1 MQDSRCQAGKTAD
14 GVLAA
19 YKQHESVEA
28 VRLSLCIEEDFE
40 VEAIFI
46 YRPDCIYLGNL
57 WVLGGMNFLRMLFL
71 FFIVF
76 LERRILSSE
85 GLIVL

>member
-57 WVLGGMNFLRMLFL
+57 
-71 FFIVF
+71 
-76 LERRILSSE
+76 
-85 GLIVL
+85 